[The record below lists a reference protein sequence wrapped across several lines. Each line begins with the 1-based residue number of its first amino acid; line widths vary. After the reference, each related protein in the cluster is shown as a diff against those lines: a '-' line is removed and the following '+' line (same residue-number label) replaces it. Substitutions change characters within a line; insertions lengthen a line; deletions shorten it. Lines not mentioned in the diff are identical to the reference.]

1 MDKTNPTNDVSEKV
15 FERSDSNMPS
25 EVEDKDINAKVS
37 FSVPTENQSDHEI
50 EISSVELPSQRYLH
64 PSFVVYQT
72 LISNQDYDIRLIERD
87 EISDNDRAIRKTL
100 QPGRHLRSI
109 RKQRTIYDYYFGYFL
124 RVKAFAELM
133 MSLSF
138 IWYSLA
144 ILVFSCVITY
154 HHSGTIDTAD
164 RENQKNENQK
174 LVAFNDAVKTTIS
187 FIVLLIVFE
196 NSSAYKHWWKGRS
209 YWGQLT
215 CNITQ
220 VARQACTWIRDE
232 QLKDRFVSYCITL
245 PYACKAVLRGH
256 DFNHPWEEGK
266 YLVKYNL
273 ISTEE
278 LEHFRKDKLSFDL
291 ACLDMI
297 WEVFNKCISDP
308 DALISNDKDLIQ
320 VFSETMEKRISSVQ
334 SAVGSLH
341 ELKDTGLPPTYR
353 STMYFGIFCVTVFSS
368 FIHSARNAWVTPIYT
383 ALLSMIMVILI
394 VISDGMRN
402 CFDLNLTSLPLQQ
415 FCVSIE
421 KEIIDIFNRSRQNS
435 RLLDEQKSP
444 KN

>member
-1 MDKTNPTNDVSEKV
+1 MDKTNPTNDVSERV

-87 EISDNDRAIRKTL
+87 EINDNDRAIRKTL

-220 VARQACTWIRDE
+220 VARQASTWIRDE
-232 QLKDRFVSYCITL
+232 QLKDRFLSYCITL
-245 PYACKAVLRGH
+245 PYACKAVLRGR
-256 DFNHPWEEGK
+256 DFNHLWEEGK

-273 ISTEE
+273 ISAEE
-278 LEHFRKDKLSFDL
+278 LEHFRKDKLTLDL

-308 DALISNDKDLIQ
+308 DALISNDPDFIE
-320 VFSETMEKRISSVQ
+320 VFSETMEERIQ
-334 SAVGSLH
+334 SLRQAVGSLH

-353 STMYFGIFCVTVFSS
+353 STMYFCI
-368 FIHSARNAWVTPIYT
+368 
-383 ALLSMIMVILI
+383 VILSI
-394 VISDGMRN
+394 TNTAIYAKSFGWVMPVTTAACFMTILVMMVLSDGMRN
-402 CFDLNLTSLPLQQ
+402 CFALSLTGLPLQQ

-421 KEIIDIFNRSRQNS
+421 KEIIDISNRSKKNRQF
-435 RLLDEQKSP
+435 LDKQKSS
-444 KN
+444 KI